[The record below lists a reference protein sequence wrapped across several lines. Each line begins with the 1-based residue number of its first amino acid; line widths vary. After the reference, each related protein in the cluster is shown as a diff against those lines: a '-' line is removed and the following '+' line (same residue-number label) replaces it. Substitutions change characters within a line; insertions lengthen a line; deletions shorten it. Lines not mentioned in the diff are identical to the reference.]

1 MKIRCYSELIQLPT
15 MKDRYEY
22 LKLSNR
28 VGEETFGYDR
38 VFNQNFYSSD
48 IWRRVRREVI
58 IRDNACDLA
67 MPGHEIDNHVTIHHM
82 NPVTRED
89 IKNEEWEKLTDP
101 EYLICVSYRTH
112 QAIHYG
118 DSSLLPQ
125 LPIERRPGDTC
136 PWR

>member
-1 MKIRCYSELIQLPT
+1 MKIRRYSELIQLPT

-22 LKLSNR
+22 LKLSNK

-48 IWRRVRREVI
+48 IWRKVRREVI

-67 MPGHEIDNHVTIHHM
+67 MPGYEIDNHVTIHHM

>member
-1 MKIRCYSELIQLPT
+1 

-22 LKLSNR
+22 LKLSNK

-48 IWRRVRREVI
+48 IWRKVRREVI

-67 MPGHEIDNHVTIHHM
+67 MPGYEIDNHVTIHHM

-89 IKNEEWEKLTDP
+89 VKNEEWEKLTDP

>member
-1 MKIRCYSELIQLPT
+1 MKIRRYSELIQLST

-22 LKLSNR
+22 LKLSNK

-67 MPGHEIDNHVTIHHM
+67 MPGYEIDNHVTIHHM

-89 IKNEEWEKLTDP
+89 VKNEEWEKLTDP

>member
-15 MKDRYEY
+15 IKDRYEY
-22 LKLSNR
+22 LKLSNK

-67 MPGHEIDNHVTIHHM
+67 MPGYEIDNHVTIHHM

-89 IKNEEWEKLTDP
+89 VKNEEWEKLTDP